1 LTKGEFIQKLEQRLP
16 RWNEEEKA
24 AIRERYANDPSH
36 IDLELRNLTEKMDRA
51 TQNFSKLKEKY
62 KNRLEE
68 LAEVTPGN
76 NGMQSL
82 TSSITDESWDIFRPQ
97 GTTMFPVLRHNP
109 ALAEGAK
116 SDIPQWVIV
125 SWDAEGAINSN
136 PAGLHLHRS
145 IMENFNFDY
154 LYKSV
159 FEPEKIKE
167 IPYTPLKDPKAKE
180 TIVLQEKSQKATE
193 TASEPGVVYV
203 EDFSQ
208 FPVGQKAS
216 SWKSTFNGLGNP
228 PLIQEPRKKDEHW
241 LELMGH
247 NRVFPTDLKKPLPE
261 NFELSFD
268 LAVPKD
274 IPWGA
279 KALELYL
286 GTKGDYLENA
296 PSVKMRIRA
305 GFWGR
310 PGELT
315 IAGNFGTDYFS
326 DVKSSYEAIGF
337 SNDKEFNSVTVK
349 IRKNGESLTGT
360 LDGIP
365 IFSLE
370 KAIPLGILFNYLDFN
385 HISSDGENQK
395 YFLTNLK
402 MVKLD

>member
-1 LTKGEFIQKLEQRLP
+1 
-16 RWNEEEKA
+16 
-24 AIRERYANDPSH
+24 
-36 IDLELRNLTEKMDRA
+36 
-51 TQNFSKLKEKY
+51 
-62 KNRLEE
+62 
-68 LAEVTPGN
+68 
-76 NGMQSL
+76 
-82 TSSITDESWDIFRPQ
+82 
-97 GTTMFPVLRHNP
+97 MFPVLRHNP

-216 SWKSTFNGLGNP
+216 SWKSTFNGLGNL
-228 PLIQEPRKKDEHW
+228 PLVQEPRKKDEHW